1 MIFDPSLLSV
11 AQLRE
16 RFLVRNRKLTREGL
30 RMLLSDPREG
40 VRKIAEILAHK
51 LEAERLEKRRV
62 SRLLRTERE
71 LWESGINLIA
81 GVDEAGIGPLAG
93 PVVAAAVVFPPGT
106 RILNIDDSKRLLP
119 AERAELACEIQKK
132 ALAIGVGM
140 ADVQEIDTINIYH
153 AGLAAMRRA
162 VEALGMQPEHVL
174 VDARRIPGIPF
185 AQTGIIHGDALC
197 FSIAAASI
205 IAKVQRDRLMEAEEV
220 RFPGYG
226 FCSHK
231 GYSTPAHKQ
240 AIRQNGPC
248 ELHRRSFLYV
258 REVHGDC
265 SPLFYSLL
273 AQMYAAPDLAG
284 LSEVEEGWNAF
295 RDELSDYEQK
305 KFRDRLMR
313 RRKRLAAEVQKGTL
327 GPSAE

>member
-1 MIFDPSLLSV
+1 MIFDPSVLSV

-16 RFLVRNRKLTREGL
+16 HFRVRNRKLTRETL
-30 RMLLSDPREG
+30 KMLVADRREG
-40 VRKIAEILAHK
+40 VRKIAEVLTRK
-51 LEAERLEKRRV
+51 LEAERREKRRLA
-62 SRLLRTERE
+62 RMLRTERD
-71 LWESGINLIA
+71 LWRQGVALIA

-93 PVVAAAVVFPPGT
+93 PVVAAAVIFEPDT
-106 RILNIDDSKRLLP
+106 RILHVDDSKRLLP
-119 AERAELACEIQKK
+119 QERADLACEIQKK
-132 ALAIGVGM
+132 AVAIGVGM

-162 VEALGMQPEHVL
+162 VEALGVAPGHVL

-185 AQTGIIHGDALC
+185 AQTGVVHGDATC

-205 IAKVQRDRLMEAEEV
+205 IAKVHRDRLMEAQDV
-220 RFPGYG
+220 LFPGYG

-231 GYSTPAHKQ
+231 GYSTPAHKK
-240 AIRQNGPC
+240 AIRQKGPC

-273 AQMYAAPDLAG
+273 AQLYAAPDLSG
-284 LSEVEEGWNAF
+284 LREVEEGWDAF
-295 RDELSDYEQK
+295 KDELSDYEQK
-305 KFRDRLMR
+305 KFRERLTR
-313 RRKRLAAEVQKGTL
+313 RRKRLIEL
-327 GPSAE
+327 RPES

>member
-1 MIFDPSLLSV
+1 MIFDHYLLSV

-16 RFLVRNRKLTREGL
+16 RFLVRNRKLNRETL
-30 RMLLSDPREG
+30 RMLVADPRQG
-40 VRKIAEILAHK
+40 VKNIAEELSRR
-51 LEAERLEKRRV
+51 LEAERVERR
-62 SRLLRTERE
+62 RITRMLRTERD
-71 LWESGINLIA
+71 LWQSGVLLIA

-93 PVVAAAVVFPPGT
+93 PVVAAAVVFEPGT
-106 RILNIDDSKRLLP
+106 RIPRIDDSKRLLP
-119 AERAELACEIQKK
+119 SERTDLACEIQKS
-132 ALAIGVGM
+132 ALGVGVGI
-140 ADVQEIDTINIYH
+140 ADVEEIDRVNIYH

-162 VEALGMQPEHVL
+162 VEALGLQPQHVL
-174 VDARRIPGIPF
+174 VDARRIPGIAFP
-185 AQTGIIHGDALC
+185 QTGIIHGDATC

-205 IAKVQRDRLMEAEEV
+205 IAKVHRDRLMEAEDA

-231 GYSTPAHKQ
+231 GYSTPAHKR

-258 REVHGDC
+258 GEVHGDC

-273 AQMYAAPDLAG
+273 TQLYAAPDLAR

-295 RDELSDYEQK
+295 RSELSDYEQK
-305 KFRDRLMR
+305 KFRDRLLR
-313 RRKRLAAEVQKGTL
+313 RRKRLADDVL
-327 GPSAE
+327 